1 MNAFVL
7 ALASYL
13 PAATL
18 TGLVV
23 RVARHEQS
31 DDRDGPAPRW
41 AWALLATL
49 WCLTFPLG
57 IHLTTL

>member
-23 RVARHEQS
+23 RLAGGET
-31 DDRDGPAPRW
+31 DDDADGPAPRW
-41 AWALLATL
+41 AWVLLASL
-49 WCLTFPLG
+49 WVLCFPLG
-57 IHLTTL
+57 MHLLNV